1 MKTIDGVL
9 WVNNDLCCDNHIL
22 TWIRNNYP
30 VSRIDRAASTEEA
43 YYMATA
49 KNYSLIVS
57 NMRRPH
63 DLNAGIT
70 LLEKLR
76 ESGVKSKYI
85 VYTGQVDS
93 EKERKVLQLGGY
105 AYTAY
110 ENVLE
115 AFIHIVLTTELVK
128 KMEPLSTS
136 SKNNKKALDAVIFVN
151 DDVYA
156 DMGIR
161 AWISWTFDLKA
172 IYIADS
178 TEKALELAKQ
188 KKCNLIISNMRRPGD
203 EEAGITLLRK
213 LKEEGINIP
222 YIVYTGHI
230 TAKKERK
237 FYELGGYAYIVHEPT
252 LKYNIETI
260 LNAEMNK
267 K

>member
-9 WVNNDLCCDNHIL
+9 WVNDDLCCDNHIL

-43 YYMATA
+43 YYMATT

-76 ESGVKSKYI
+76 EYGVKAKYI
-85 VYTGQVDS
+85 VYTGQVEP

-136 SKNNKKALDAVIFVN
+136 SQNNKKALDAVIFVN

-156 DMGIR
+156 DMPIR
-161 AWISWTFDLKA
+161 AWISRTFDLKA
-172 IYIADS
+172 IYVTDS
-178 TEKALELAKQ
+178 TEKAFGLAKRE
-188 KKCNLIISNMRRPGD
+188 KCNLIISNMRRPGD

-213 LKEEGINIP
+213 LREEGIDVP
-222 YIVYTGHI
+222 YIVYTGHLD
-230 TAKKERK
+230 AKKERK
-237 FYELGGYAYIVHEPT
+237 FYELGGHSYIVHEPT
-252 LKYNIETI
+252 LKYNIEVV
-260 LNAEMNK
+260 LNEQMNK
-267 K
+267 N